1 MIFLIPTTTRKRK
14 KLKNLRTL
22 YIRREKGKTP
32 PYSIAG
38 EKFIDMKKRNLLLRL
53 WLA

>member
-1 MIFLIPTTTRKRK
+1 MS
-14 KLKNLRTL
+14 RTL
-22 YIRREKGKTP
+22 YIRREKGNTP

>member
-1 MIFLIPTTTRKRK
+1 MS
-14 KLKNLRTL
+14 RTL